1 MFFCCSPC
9 PGAVQYCRCDNSVK
23 EMKPVSVEVRLGC
36 QFLSMSGERG
46 PSTTDSVLYLSTFLI
61 HQCDHLSQIFDCSF
75 KRKYFEMYHPFKLFL
90 RVRHDKNVVSK
101 SLVGYAI
108 SFLVSQ
114 FDVQALFVP
123 STNVLLHC

>member
-1 MFFCCSPC
+1 
-9 PGAVQYCRCDNSVK
+9 
-23 EMKPVSVEVRLGC
+23 MKPVSVEVRLGC

-61 HQCDHLSQIFDCSF
+61 HQCDHLSQIFDFSF

-114 FDVQALFVP
+114 FVVQALFVP
-123 STNVLLHC
+123 STNVLLLC